1 MRGSIRPRGSTRSRR
16 RSSPKWIRGGRSW
29 AGRWRRRVRVIRG
42 RVFFR
47 GRLDALG
54 LGIGDD
60 GKIVA
65 IKKALHGDEEVDH
78 GEALILPG
86 CVDLHVHMRDPGL
99 THKEDFS
106 SGTRSAAIGGVT
118 TIADMP
124 NTVPAVTTTTALNQK
139 TDKLQ
144 GRAAVDYAL
153 YAAPQSATAV
163 PRLSDAVA
171 FKVYMAESTGNLE
184 VTVQR
189 MEEIF
194 RAAEKEGKLVAVHAE
209 DPGKFMKQKARDL
222 QGHAAAR
229 PKIAEQTAVATLT
242 RIRGEARVHV
252 AHVTCVEAL
261 DQVAATAT
269 CEVTPHHLFLDW
281 SKPLGARGKTNPPLR
296 SPADRDALW
305 DAFRKGRIDAVA
317 SDHAPHT
324 LDEKGEPFEEAPAGL
339 PGVATAFPLLM
350 RRIRM
355 GDLDLPRLVS
365 AMASRPAE
373 ILGIAK
379 GTIEVGRDADLV
391 VVDPRNIEAVTTKR
405 VRYKCGWT
413 PFEGMEACFPQAVY
427 LRGEP
432 IVEDGE
438 AIAEGQGRLITPRHA
453 GPHDA

>member
-1 MRGSIRPRGSTRSRR
+1 M
-16 RSSPKWIRGGRSW
+16 W
-29 AGRWRRRVRVIRG
+29 VIRG

-47 GRLDALG
+47 GQLEPLS
-54 LGIGDD
+54 LGIDESGR
-60 GKIVA
+60 IAA
-65 IKKALHGDEEVDH
+65 IKKVLRGDAETDHGD
-78 GEALILPG
+78 ALILPG

-99 THKEDFS
+99 TYKEDIS
-106 SGTRSAAIGGVT
+106 CGTRSAAIGGVT

-124 NTVPAVTTTTALNQK
+124 NTVPAVTTTTALNRK

-144 GRAAVDYAL
+144 GRAAVDYVL

-184 VTVQR
+184 VTVPR

-209 DPGKFMKQKARDL
+209 DPGKFMKQKARDP

-229 PKIAEQTAVATLT
+229 PKIAEQTAVATLM

-350 RRIRM
+350 RRIRT

-438 AIAEGQGRLITPRHA
+438 AVAEGQGRLITPRRTGH
-453 GPHDA
+453 HDA